1 VHNLREDMMRGVAF
15 AILCVSVARAEDNY
29 NLADEFLNR
38 ALNLS
43 PGVQVFEQADM
54 DGTTL
59 GKAGNLAMPARTSLT
74 QLAPPSSAVGPLRR
88 PAAQLRATAGAGR
101 QTAVYAAAVDAK
113 TVKQLRDATGAG
125 MMACKKALA
134 ENDGDLEKAMDFLRK
149 KGIAAAEKR
158 SGRGTGEGI
167 VEAYI
172 HAGSKLG
179 VMVELNCET
188 DFVAKNPEFKELARS
203 VAMQVAASPTVVAVT
218 EADIDQ
224 EFLKKEKEILSG
236 AEDMKGKPDNIVE
249 KIVEGRIAKI
259 IKEKTLM
266 DQAYIRDPD
275 MSISDLIKS
284 YGSKFGENIKVGRFT
299 RFKVGGED

>member
-1 VHNLREDMMRGVAF
+1 MMRGVAF
-15 AILCVSVARAEDNY
+15 AILCVSVARAEEDY
-29 NLADEFLNR
+29 NLADEFLTR
-38 ALNLS
+38 ALKLS
-43 PGVQVFEQADM
+43 PGVQVFEQADF
-54 DGTTL
+54 DGTAL
-59 GKAGNLAMPARTSLT
+59 GKAGNLVTPARTSLT
-74 QLAPPSSAVGPLRR
+74 QFAPPSSAVTGPLRQR
-88 PAAQLRATAGAGR
+88 PATVGAGR
-101 QTAVYAAAVDAK
+101 HVAVYAATVDAK

-158 SGRGTGEGI
+158 SGRGTSEGI

-188 DFVAKNPEFKELARS
+188 DFVAKNPEFKDLARS

-236 AEDMKGKPDNIVE
+236 AEDMKGKPDNIIE

-259 IKEKTLM
+259 VKEKALM
-266 DQAYIRDPD
+266 DQPYIKDPS
-275 MSISDLIKS
+275 MSISDLVKS
-284 YGSKFGENIKVGRFT
+284 YSSKFGENIKVGRFS
-299 RFKVGGED
+299 RFTVGGD